1 MRTSTHLQKNTH
13 LCCYS
18 RGIIVVHIPFPPIIE
33 IIYFGS
39 GQLIIPPPSFFLPLT
54 ADVMRLYSTWILWSK
69 NDFKDMN
76 PDSYQVA
83 TLLFITRKKE
93 IEILYKPTPVIDAG
107 NNLQGIVGIMFDD
120 GGIPAIIKIDSKEI
134 GSCSTIQNFEEI
146 PETFRP
152 EIPLLVDSVK
162 DTKWEKANKE
172 IALIIVPT
180 LVPLPF
186 GTDIKSTILDNNF
199 IKEMQAI
206 SPQHGFL
213 GKDDVQ
219 CTNRTPPISVPT
231 PSSKT

>member
-1 MRTSTHLQKNTH
+1 
-13 LCCYS
+13 
-18 RGIIVVHIPFPPIIE
+18 
-33 IIYFGS
+33 
-39 GQLIIPPPSFFLPLT
+39 
-54 ADVMRLYSTWILWSK
+54 
-69 NDFKDMN
+69 MN

-134 GSCSTIQNFEEI
+134 GSCSTTQNFEEI